1 MAVVVRLSYIACSMR
16 LPLSLTIGIACLA
29 WTSAAKAESTWMV
42 GVQGIVSADREEGR
56 DTVLG
61 INIFPIVVEHAA
73 STRIGVRVNSI
84 VNLRVEGSDRKIA
97 ERGLG
102 LTIPVYLSRTSP
114 DGRTFLGP
122 HLNYT
127 NSAAE
132 DIQALTV
139 AAEFGIRWPIA
150 DSISLN
156 LDLQVGLARAFG
168 DIADKWD
175 THIGIYPGLGYWL

>member
-1 MAVVVRLSYIACSMR
+1 MAVRIRLGYIAWCMRLSLYPAIC
-16 LPLSLTIGIACLA
+16 LVGLA
-29 WTSAAKAESTWMV
+29 WTSSAAAESKWMI
-42 GVQGIVSADREEGR
+42 GAQGIVSAEAEEGN

-61 INIFPIVVEHAA
+61 INILPIVVEYAT
-73 STRIGVRVNSI
+73 STRLGVRLNSI
-84 VNLRVEGSDRKIA
+84 VNLRVQGSDRDLA

-102 LTIPVYLSRTSP
+102 LTMPVYLSKTSP

-127 NSAAE
+127 RSAYE
-132 DIQALTV
+132 DRQALTA
-139 AAEFGIRWPIA
+139 AAEFGVRWPIA

-156 LDLQVGLARAFG
+156 LEIQLGLARVFG
-168 DIADKWD
+168 NEVDEWD